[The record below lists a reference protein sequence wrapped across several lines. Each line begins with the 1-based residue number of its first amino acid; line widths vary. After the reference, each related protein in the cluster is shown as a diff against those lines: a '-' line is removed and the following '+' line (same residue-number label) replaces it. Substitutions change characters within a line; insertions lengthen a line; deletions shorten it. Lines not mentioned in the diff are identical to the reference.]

1 MKEAKRNASQ
11 RRSSAGS
18 DSEASPIHQP
28 KRTKRT
34 LRQLVRYA
42 VQRRAKTQA
51 RYRAKHQRQQINHPQ
66 QQLEQQHPEQQMA
79 TDEDADAVK
88 DKSRNEQEP
97 PQMHLLDLP
106 METLRQIATY
116 LSNKGFVRFISTCRH
131 LRHMGNSF
139 TAIDRRAFEGQPP
152 KLSTSCFEIPTKMLT
167 RLPLTMARGFM
178 LDRVRHFKL
187 QQIDK
192 VASLV
197 TCLQLDEVPFDEI
210 QALLFKP
217 ADKSQPNVPA
227 SKHAK
232 APQKASGPATE
243 ATTTTT
249 TTAAKA
255 TATADSQP
263 LPESPPVLRFSM
275 LTDLRLVGC
284 DSADTRA
291 FPDSFPHL
299 TSLTVSHCHWVT
311 SLPVLPSLRTLRLN
325 ANEFLNSIPAFPR
338 LTNLTI
344 RETEF
349 ETLPLLPKLD
359 KLDIGYIYFLERLP
373 PFPRLTNLRLVCC
386 SAITAVSDMPALS
399 KLFVHNC
406 SGLGS
411 LSSLPRLE
419 DLCVAECFRFSSVEG
434 LTALRKLNVGWHCG
448 LHTLPYLPR
457 LTSCTFLGY
466 EGRIP
471 NLPQLQQL
479 SLSDS
484 SVGALPEFPRLCS
497 LSLHMCKVE
506 ALPPLRELRELTIT
520 LCEQPPSLA
529 ALPSL
534 HKLTVENTTLTVAD
548 VESPPL
554 PDCPATLQEL
564 CLKKWENPEL
574 QLAHAQLT
582 VLTLQRCRR
591 LTSIPAIQSLH
602 DLTLIQ
608 CKRIKSLPHLAN
620 LEKLTIH
627 RCKRLKAIPS
637 LPGLT
642 HLEARKCFSLT
653 RLSDFPSLKRLELSD
668 MSALRSI
675 TNLPKLESA
684 TLRGISKTCVSNVPA
699 VEMRLKAT
707 LDGERATVTQ

>member
-1 MKEAKRNASQ
+1 MTSYFFVSCHRLNCNN
-11 RRSSAGS
+11 
-18 DSEASPIHQP
+18 
-28 KRTKRT
+28 
-34 LRQLVRYA
+34 VRYA

-88 DKSRNEQEP
+88 DNSRNEQEP

-106 METLRQIATY
+106 METLRQIATC

-152 KLSTSCFEIPTKMLT
+152 KLSTSCFEIPTKMLA

-178 LDRVRHFKL
+178 LDRVRHFTL

-243 ATTTTT
+243 ATTTTTT

-325 ANEFLNSIPAFPR
+325 ANERLNSIPVFPR
-338 LTNLTI
+338 LTKLAI
-344 RETEF
+344 CKTELR
-349 ETLPLLPKLD
+349 TLPLLPQLD
-359 KLDIGYIYFLERLP
+359 KLDIGYICFLERLP
-373 PFPRLTNLRLVCC
+373 PFPRLTDLRLAGCHN
-386 SAITAVSDMPALS
+386 ITAVSDMPTLC
-399 KLFVHNC
+399 KC
-406 SGLGS
+406 SAYCCYGLRS
-411 LSSLPRLE
+411 LSLPGLQDLSLS
-419 DLCVAECFRFSSVEG
+419 ECHQLSSVEG
-434 LTALRKLNVGWHCG
+434 LTALRKLDVGQWCR
-448 LHTLPYLPR
+448 LRQLPYLPH
-457 LTSCTFLGY
+457 LTSCTFLRY
-466 EGRIP
+466 EGCMP

-479 SLSDS
+479 SLSNS

-497 LSLHMCKVE
+497 LSLHMCTVE
-506 ALPPLRELRELTIT
+506 ALPPLQELRELTIT
-520 LCEQPPSLA
+520 SCEQPPSLA

-591 LTSIPAIQSLH
+591 LASIPAIQSLH

-620 LEKLTIH
+620 LEKLTIY
-627 RCKRLKAIPS
+627 RCEDLTVIPS
-637 LPGLT
+637 LPSLT
-642 HLEARKCFSLT
+642 HLKARFCFSLT
-653 RLSDFPSLKRLELSD
+653 RLSDLPSLKRLELSD